1 MENQKNTKIIGTIS
15 DLNCQPEFI
24 ERLFDKGMNVARL
37 NTAHQ
42 ETEGT
47 KQVVEN
53 VRSVSEKIPFL
64 LDTKGPEIRTC
75 EISEPLTI
83 EKDDEIEAL
92 DKNSE
97 KTVEESSKSF
107 RVNYENLSNDIKQ
120 GDKILV
126 NDGEIKLK
134 VKEIHDGRI
143 KTVSKTSGQIKN
155 KKSINVPGRR
165 INLPALSE
173 KDKEYV
179 EFCKQNEID
188 FIAHSFVRSKE
199 DVFSLKRELGEK
211 SEEIKIIA
219 KIEDREGINNIEE
232 ILDNVYG
239 IMIARGDLGVEIRAE
254 EIPETQRYIVK
265 RCVERKRPVIVATQM
280 LHSMVEKPSP
290 SRAEVSDVANAVYM
304 GADCV
309 MLSEETSFGNYP
321 EKSVGTMSNIVKE
334 IEKYREPMEESS
346 INTMSNRLTGVL
358 ARSAVKASVD
368 LDIKAIIMDTLTG
381 RTARYVSAFRAK
393 IPVFTQCYNKKVM
406 RQLALSYGII
416 PSYKETKD
424 SPDEFISDI
433 AVPLIEKKQF
443 KPDDLVVILAGSF
456 GPNRGPSFIEIGK
469 VEDLVQRKME

>member
-1 MENQKNTKIIGTIS
+1 MNNQKNTKIIGTIS
-15 DLNCQPEFI
+15 DLNCKPDFI
-24 ERLFDKGMNVARL
+24 EKLVERGMNVARL

-42 ETEGT
+42 EVEAT

-83 EKDDEIEAL
+83 DKDDEVEVL
-92 DKNSE
+92 DKISK
-97 KTVEESSKSF
+97 KTVDKRNKSF
-107 RVNYENLSNDIKQ
+107 RVNYENLSYDIKQ

-126 NDGEIKLK
+126 NDGEIKLEA
-134 VKEIHDGRI
+134 KETFESKI
-143 KTVSKTSGQIKN
+143 KAISKTSGQIKN
-155 KKSINVPGRR
+155 KKSVNVPGRR
-165 INLPALSE
+165 INLPALSK
-173 KDKEYV
+173 KDKDYF
-179 EFCKQNEID
+179 EFCKKNDID

-199 DVFSLKRELGEK
+199 DVFALKEELEQK

-219 KIEDREGINNIEE
+219 KIEDREGIDNLEE

-265 RCVERKRPVIVATQM
+265 RCVERKKPVIVATQM
-280 LHSMVEKPSP
+280 LHSMVENPYP
-290 SRAEVSDVANAVYM
+290 TRAEVSDVANAVYM

-309 MLSEETSFGNYP
+309 MLSEETSFGIYP
-321 EKSVGTMSNIVKE
+321 EKSVETMSNIVKE
-334 IEKYREPMEESS
+334 IEKYREPIKESS

-393 IPVFTQCYNKKVM
+393 IPVFAQCYNKKVM
-406 RQLALSYGII
+406 RKLALSYGII

-433 AVPLIEKKQF
+433 AVPLMEKKQF
-443 KPDDLVVILAGSF
+443 KPEDLVVILAGSF

-469 VEDLVQRKME
+469 VEDLVQRKIE